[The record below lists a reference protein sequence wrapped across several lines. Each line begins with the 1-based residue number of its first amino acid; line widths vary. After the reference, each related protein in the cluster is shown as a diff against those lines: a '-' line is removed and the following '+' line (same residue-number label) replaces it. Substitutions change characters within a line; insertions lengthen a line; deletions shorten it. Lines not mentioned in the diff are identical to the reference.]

1 MGANDR
7 MWMRYRRAHRPP
19 GNIIPSF
26 GHNPVA
32 KYLASSLQPRSAQIT
47 FTPCTYGLPHA
58 SATATTPP
66 PRASRPGCP
75 RPRRRGVGHGGGDV
89 LFVRGGE
96 HLLGNRICDGAH
108 QGDAF
113 GAPNSDRTHAH
124 CPLLNS
130 RSQAPLGAIPSSCH
144 AAATAVSTAPRL
156 TLPPEILM
164 RPVRKLRHS
173 ARRGVELDPS
183 ERQQLR
189 ATRSHST
196 AHGCQR
202 SWPGVRA
209 GYEMHSRSTTAQPA

>member
-47 FTPCTYGLPHA
+47 FTPCAYGLPHA

-96 HLLGNRICDGAH
+96 HLLGNQIYDGAH
-108 QGDAF
+108 QRDAF
-113 GAPNSDRTHAH
+113 GAANVTSEPRTLPLAQLAVATAVGGNPVVVPRRRDRGIHCASANSAPGDPEAPRSETPPR
-124 CPLLNS
+124 CPPWC
-130 RSQAPLGAIPSSCH
+130 RGRPLGAPTTPSD
-144 AAATAVSTAPRL
+144 
-156 TLPPEILM
+156 EIALHGAGV
-164 RPVRKLRHS
+164 PAIL
-173 ARRGVELDPS
+173 ARS
-183 ERQQLR
+183 
-189 ATRSHST
+189 
-196 AHGCQR
+196 
-202 SWPGVRA
+202 
-209 GYEMHSRSTTAQPA
+209 SRRI